1 MTTPQERMRS
11 IGWGA
16 EPLDRLQ
23 QDAAIPDDLQLLAG
37 LAAVSYP
44 STAMLLELLAS
55 SSREFPCAAGRSIES
70 ARRIL
75 EEVRNAG
82 VGTEKIRRHVLYT
95 LRHFPL
101 AGWSHD
107 VDLSARLGHL
117 DDWLAPDLP

>member
-16 EPLDRLQ
+16 DLLDRLQ
-23 QDAAIPDDLQLLAG
+23 QDPTIPDDLKKLAG
-37 LAAVSYP
+37 VAAASYP
-44 STAMLLELLAS
+44 STAMLLELLTS
-55 SSREFPCAAGRSIES
+55 SSGEFPRAAGRSIDS
-70 ARRIL
+70 ARRVF

-82 VGTEKIRRHVLYT
+82 AGTEETRRHLMYT

-107 VDLSARLGHL
+107 VDVSARLGHL
-117 DDWLAPDLP
+117 DDWLAPDIP

>member
-16 EPLDRLQ
+16 ELLDRLQ
-23 QDAAIPDDLQLLAG
+23 QDPTIPSDLKELAG
-37 LAAVSYP
+37 LAAASYP
-44 STAMLLELLAS
+44 STTTLLELLAT
-55 SSREFPCAAGRSIES
+55 SSRDFPLAAGRSIER
-70 ARRIL
+70 ARQVF

-82 VGTEKIRRHVLYT
+82 AGTEETRRHMLYT

-107 VDLSARLGHL
+107 VNVSARLGHL

>member
-16 EPLDRLQ
+16 DLLDRLQ
-23 QDAAIPDDLQLLAG
+23 QDSAIPDDLQKLAG

-44 STAMLLELLAS
+44 STAMLIELLAT
-55 SSREFPCAAGRSIES
+55 SSRQFPRAAGRSIES
-70 ARRIL
+70 ARRVF
-75 EEVRNAG
+75 EEVRNTC
-82 VGTEKIRRHVLYT
+82 VGNEETRRHVLYT

-101 AGWSHD
+101 EGWSHHI
-107 VDLSARLGHL
+107 DLSARLGHL

>member
-1 MTTPQERMRS
+1 MTTPQERTRS

-16 EPLDRLQ
+16 ELLDRLQ
-23 QDAAIPDDLQLLAG
+23 RDAAVPDDLQKLAG

-55 SSREFPCAAGRSIES
+55 SSREFPPAAGRSIES
-70 ARRIL
+70 ARQVF
-75 EEVRNAG
+75 EEVRNTG
-82 VGTEKIRRHVLYT
+82 SGNEETRRHLMYT

-107 VDLSARLGHL
+107 VDRSARLGQL
-117 DDWLAPDLP
+117 DDWLAPDHP